1 MFLKILKDLIITIII
16 LVVSLYGSKYIV
28 KNFSK
33 ILKFLKGSF
42 EKISK
47 TITDKVSEKEKKNA
61 GKIKSE
67 SESESEIKN
76 QTFPNA
82 EKEAQALF
90 SCLNK
95 YQIIDNNKNIIFNEL
110 RHLLNLMNVTST
122 DVDKIASVGIIMSA
136 GETSSEKFN
145 RIDNNE
151 NKFISTFEMQA
162 MFLPSDVEKVMLE
175 TCDTNFGDVFTDID
189 ELVSKVFEDGDKNND
204 KKISY
209 DEFKTIYMIQL
220 LRFYKRLEPSFN
232 FHVIDKL
239 FQ

>member
-1 MFLKILKDLIITIII
+1 MFLKILKNLIITIII

-33 ILKFLKGSF
+33 ILKFLKDNF

-47 TITDKVSEKEKKNA
+47 NVTDKVSQKEKTDT
-61 GKIKSE
+61 SE
-67 SESESEIKN
+67 TSEIKN
-76 QTFPNA
+76 LTFPNA
-82 EKEAQALF
+82 EKEALALF

-122 DVDKIASVGIIMSA
+122 DVDKIASVGIVISA

-151 NKFISTFEMQA
+151 NKFISTSEMKA

-175 TCDTNFGDVFTDID
+175 TCGTKFSDVFTNID
-189 ELVSKVFEDGDKNND
+189 ELVSKVFEYGDKNND

>member
-1 MFLKILKDLIITIII
+1 MFLKLLKDLVITIII
-16 LVVSLYGSKYIV
+16 VVVSLFGSKYIV
-28 KNFSK
+28 ENFSK

-42 EKISK
+42 GKISK
-47 TITDKVSEKEKKNA
+47 TITDKVSQKEKTDTSKT
-61 GKIKSE
+61 
-67 SESESEIKN
+67 SEIKN

-151 NKFISTFEMQA
+151 NKFISTSEMQA

>member
-1 MFLKILKDLIITIII
+1 MFLKLLKDLVITIII
-16 LVVSLYGSKYIV
+16 VVVSLFGSKYIV
-28 KNFSK
+28 ENFSK

-42 EKISK
+42 EKVSK
-47 TITDKVSEKEKKNA
+47 TITDKVSQKEKTYTSKT
-61 GKIKSE
+61 
-67 SESESEIKN
+67 SEIKN

-151 NKFISTFEMQA
+151 NKFISTSEMQA

>member
-33 ILKFLKGSF
+33 ILEFLKDSF
-42 EKISK
+42 QKISK
-47 TITDKVSEKEKKNA
+47 NVTDKVSQKE
-61 GKIKSE
+61 IKSE
-67 SESESEIKN
+67 SESESKSEIKN

-151 NKFISTFEMQA
+151 NKFISTSEMQA

>member
-16 LVVSLYGSKYIV
+16 LVVSLYSSKYIV

-33 ILKFLKGSF
+33 ILEFLKDSF
-42 EKISK
+42 QKISK
-47 TITDKVSEKEKKNA
+47 NVTDKVSQKE
-61 GKIKSE
+61 IKSE
-67 SESESEIKN
+67 SANESEIKN

-82 EKEAQALF
+82 EKEAFALF

-122 DVDKIASVGIIMSA
+122 DVDKIASVGITMSA

-151 NKFISTFEMQA
+151 NKFISTSEIKA

-175 TCDTNFGDVFTDID
+175 TCGTKFSDVFTNID
-189 ELVSKVFEDGDKNND
+189 ELVSKVFEYGDKNND
-204 KKISY
+204 QQISY

>member
-28 KNFSK
+28 ENFSM
-33 ILKFLKGSF
+33 ILKFLKGNF
-42 EKISK
+42 EKITK
-47 TITDKVSEKEKKNA
+47 TITDKVSQKE
-61 GKIKSE
+61 IKSK
-67 SESESEIKN
+67 SKSEIKN

-122 DVDKIASVGIIMSA
+122 DVDKIASVGIVISA

-151 NKFISTFEMQA
+151 NKFISTSEMKA

-189 ELVSKVFEDGDKNND
+189 ELVSKVFEYGDKNND

>member
-33 ILKFLKGSF
+33 ILKFLKDNF

-47 TITDKVSEKEKKNA
+47 NVTDKVSQKEKTDT
-61 GKIKSE
+61 SE
-67 SESESEIKN
+67 INEIKN

-82 EKEAQALF
+82 EKEALALF

-110 RHLLNLMNVTST
+110 RHLLNLMNVSST
-122 DVDKIASVGIIMSA
+122 DVDKIASVGITMSA

-151 NKFISTFEMQA
+151 NKFISTSEMKT
-162 MFLPSDVEKVMLE
+162 MFLSSDVEKVMLE
-175 TCDTNFGDVFTDID
+175 TCGTKFSDVFTNID
-189 ELVSKVFEDGDKNND
+189 ELVSKVFEYGDKNND
-204 KKISY
+204 QQISY

-232 FHVIDKL
+232 FHVINKL

>member
-33 ILKFLKGSF
+33 ILEFLKDSF
-42 EKISK
+42 QKISK
-47 TITDKVSEKEKKNA
+47 NVTDKVSQKEKTNA
-61 GKIKSE
+61 GKIKSG
-67 SESESEIKN
+67 SKIKN

-122 DVDKIASVGIIMSA
+122 DVDKIASVGIVMSA

-151 NKFISTFEMQA
+151 NKFISTSEMKA

-189 ELVSKVFEDGDKNND
+189 ELVSKVFEYGDKNND
-204 KKISY
+204 QQINY
-209 DEFKTIYMIQL
+209 DEFKAIYMIQL

>member
-33 ILKFLKGSF
+33 ILKFLKDNF

-47 TITDKVSEKEKKNA
+47 NVTDKVSQKEKTDT
-61 GKIKSE
+61 SE
-67 SESESEIKN
+67 INEIKN

-82 EKEAQALF
+82 EKEALALF

-122 DVDKIASVGIIMSA
+122 DVDKIASVGITMSA

-151 NKFISTFEMQA
+151 NKFISTSEMKT
-162 MFLPSDVEKVMLE
+162 MFLSSDVEKVMLE
-175 TCDTNFGDVFTDID
+175 TCGTKFSDVFTNID
-189 ELVSKVFEDGDKNND
+189 ELVSKVFEYGDKNND
-204 KKISY
+204 QQISY

-232 FHVIDKL
+232 FHVINKL

>member
-1 MFLKILKDLIITIII
+1 MFLKLLKDLVITIII
-16 LVVSLYGSKYIV
+16 VVVSLFGSKYIV
-28 KNFSK
+28 DNFSK
-33 ILKFLKGSF
+33 IINFLKSNF
-42 EKISK
+42 KKVSK
-47 TITDKVSEKEKKNA
+47 TISDKVSQKEKTYTSKT
-61 GKIKSE
+61 
-67 SESESEIKN
+67 SEIKN

-122 DVDKIASVGIIMSA
+122 DIDKIASVGIIMSA

-151 NKFISTFEMQA
+151 NKFISTSEMQA

>member
-1 MFLKILKDLIITIII
+1 MFLKLLKDLVITIII
-16 LVVSLYGSKYIV
+16 IVVSLFGSKYIV
-28 KNFSK
+28 DNFSK
-33 ILKFLKGSF
+33 IINFLKSNF
-42 EKISK
+42 KKVSK
-47 TITDKVSEKEKKNA
+47 TISDKVSQKEKTYTSKT
-61 GKIKSE
+61 
-67 SESESEIKN
+67 SEIKN

-122 DVDKIASVGIIMSA
+122 DIDKIASVGIIMSA

-151 NKFISTFEMQA
+151 NKFISTSEMQA

>member
-1 MFLKILKDLIITIII
+1 MFLKLLKDLVITIII
-16 LVVSLYGSKYIV
+16 IVVSLFGSKYIV
-28 KNFSK
+28 DNFSK
-33 ILKFLKGSF
+33 IINFLKSNF
-42 EKISK
+42 KKVSK
-47 TITDKVSEKEKKNA
+47 TISDKVSQKEKTYTSKT
-61 GKIKSE
+61 
-67 SESESEIKN
+67 SEIKN

-122 DVDKIASVGIIMSA
+122 DIDKIASVGIIMSA

-151 NKFISTFEMQA
+151 NKFISTSEMQA

-175 TCDTNFGDVFTDID
+175 TCGTNFGDVFTDID

>member
-33 ILKFLKGSF
+33 ILKFLKDNF

-47 TITDKVSEKEKKNA
+47 NVTDKVSQKEKTDT
-61 GKIKSE
+61 SE
-67 SESESEIKN
+67 INEIKN

-82 EKEAQALF
+82 EKEALALF

-110 RHLLNLMNVTST
+110 RHLLNLMNVSST
-122 DVDKIASVGIIMSA
+122 DVDKIASVGITMSA

-151 NKFISTFEMQA
+151 NKFISTSEMKT
-162 MFLPSDVEKVMLE
+162 MFLSSDVEKVMLE
-175 TCDTNFGDVFTDID
+175 TCGTKFSEN
-189 ELVSKVFEDGDKNND
+189 
-204 KKISY
+204 
-209 DEFKTIYMIQL
+209 QL
-220 LRFYKRLEPSFN
+220 TYKYEIFIINS
-232 FHVIDKL
+232 
-239 FQ
+239 

>member
-1 MFLKILKDLIITIII
+1 MFLKLLKDLVITIII
-16 LVVSLYGSKYIV
+16 VVVSLFGSKYIV
-28 KNFSK
+28 ENFSK

-42 EKISK
+42 GKISK
-47 TITDKVSEKEKKNA
+47 TITDKVSQKEKTDTSKT
-61 GKIKSE
+61 
-67 SESESEIKN
+67 SEIKN

-151 NKFISTFEMQA
+151 NKFISTSEMQA

-175 TCDTNFGDVFTDID
+175 TCDTNLRDVFTHID
-189 ELVSKVFEDGDKNND
+189 ELVSIVFEDADKNND

>member
-33 ILKFLKGSF
+33 ILKFLKDNF

-47 TITDKVSEKEKKNA
+47 NVIDKVSQKEKTDT
-61 GKIKSE
+61 SE
-67 SESESEIKN
+67 INEIKN

-82 EKEAQALF
+82 EKEALALF

-151 NKFISTFEMQA
+151 NKFISTSEMKT
-162 MFLPSDVEKVMLE
+162 MFLSSDVEKVMLE
-175 TCDTNFGDVFTDID
+175 TCGTKFSDVFTNID
-189 ELVSKVFEDGDKNND
+189 ELVSKVFEYGDKNND
-204 KKISY
+204 QQISY

-232 FHVIDKL
+232 FHVINKL

>member
-1 MFLKILKDLIITIII
+1 MFLKILKNLIITIII

-33 ILKFLKGSF
+33 ILKFLKDNF

-47 TITDKVSEKEKKNA
+47 NVTDKVSQKEKTDT
-61 GKIKSE
+61 SE
-67 SESESEIKN
+67 TSEIKN
-76 QTFPNA
+76 LTFPNA
-82 EKEAQALF
+82 EKEALALF

-122 DVDKIASVGIIMSA
+122 DVDKIASVGIVISA

-151 NKFISTFEMQA
+151 NKFISTSEMKA

-175 TCDTNFGDVFTDID
+175 TCGTKFSDVFTNID
-189 ELVSKVFEDGDKNND
+189 ELVSKVFEYGDKNND
-204 KKISY
+204 QQISY

>member
-33 ILKFLKGSF
+33 ILEFLKDSF
-42 EKISK
+42 QKISK
-47 TITDKVSEKEKKNA
+47 NVTDKVSQKE
-61 GKIKSE
+61 IKSE
-67 SESESEIKN
+67 SESESKSEIKN

-151 NKFISTFEMQA
+151 KKFISTSEMQA

>member
-1 MFLKILKDLIITIII
+1 MFLKLLKDLVITIII
-16 LVVSLYGSKYIV
+16 VVVSLFGSKYIV
-28 KNFSK
+28 ENFSK

-42 EKISK
+42 EKVSK
-47 TITDKVSEKEKKNA
+47 TITDKVSQKEKTDTSKT
-61 GKIKSE
+61 
-67 SESESEIKN
+67 SEIKN

-151 NKFISTFEMQA
+151 NKFISTSEMQA

-175 TCDTNFGDVFTDID
+175 TCGTNFGDVFTDID

>member
-1 MFLKILKDLIITIII
+1 MFLKLLKDLVITIII
-16 LVVSLYGSKYIV
+16 VVVSLFGSKYIV
-28 KNFSK
+28 DNFSK
-33 ILKFLKGSF
+33 IINFLKSNF
-42 EKISK
+42 KKVSK
-47 TITDKVSEKEKKNA
+47 TITDKVSQKEKTDTSKT
-61 GKIKSE
+61 
-67 SESESEIKN
+67 SEIKN

-151 NKFISTFEMQA
+151 NKFISTSEMQA

>member
-1 MFLKILKDLIITIII
+1 MFLKLLKDLVITIII
-16 LVVSLYGSKYIV
+16 VVVSLFGSKYIV
-28 KNFSK
+28 DNFSK
-33 ILKFLKGSF
+33 IINFLKSNF
-42 EKISK
+42 KKVSK
-47 TITDKVSEKEKKNA
+47 TITDKVSQKEKTDTSKT
-61 GKIKSE
+61 
-67 SESESEIKN
+67 SEIKN

-151 NKFISTFEMQA
+151 NKFISTSEMQA

-189 ELVSKVFEDGDKNND
+189 ELVSKVFKDGDKNND

>member
-1 MFLKILKDLIITIII
+1 MFLKILKDLIIIIII

-28 KNFSK
+28 ENFSM
-33 ILKFLKGSF
+33 ILKFLKGNF

-47 TITDKVSEKEKKNA
+47 TITDKVSQTLSQKEKTDT
-61 GKIKSE
+61 
-67 SESESEIKN
+67 SEIKN
-76 QTFPNA
+76 QTFQNA
-82 EKEAQALF
+82 EKEAYALF
-90 SCLNK
+90 TCLNK

-122 DVDKIASVGIIMSA
+122 DVDKIASVGIVMSA

-151 NKFISTFEMQA
+151 NKFISTSEMKA

-189 ELVSKVFEDGDKNND
+189 ELVSKVFEYGDKNND
-204 KKISY
+204 QQISY

>member
-33 ILKFLKGSF
+33 ILEFLKDSF
-42 EKISK
+42 QKISK
-47 TITDKVSEKEKKNA
+47 NVTDKVSQKEKTNA
-61 GKIKSE
+61 GKIKSG
-67 SESESEIKN
+67 SKIKN

-122 DVDKIASVGIIMSA
+122 DVDKIASVGIVMSA

-151 NKFISTFEMQA
+151 NKFISTSEMKA

-189 ELVSKVFEDGDKNND
+189 ELVSKVFEYGDKNND
-204 KKISY
+204 QQISY

>member
-1 MFLKILKDLIITIII
+1 MFLKLLKDLVITIII
-16 LVVSLYGSKYIV
+16 VVVSLFGSKYIV
-28 KNFSK
+28 DNFSK
-33 ILKFLKGSF
+33 IINFLKSNF
-42 EKISK
+42 KKVSK
-47 TITDKVSEKEKKNA
+47 TITDKVSQKEKTDT
-61 GKIKSE
+61 SE
-67 SESESEIKN
+67 TSEIKN

-151 NKFISTFEMQA
+151 NKFISTSEMQA

>member
-33 ILKFLKGSF
+33 ILEFLKDSF
-42 EKISK
+42 QKISK
-47 TITDKVSEKEKKNA
+47 NVTDKVSQKEKTNA
-61 GKIKSE
+61 GKIKSG
-67 SESESEIKN
+67 SEIKN

-122 DVDKIASVGIIMSA
+122 DVDKIASVGIVMSA

-151 NKFISTFEMQA
+151 NKFISTSEMKA

-189 ELVSKVFEDGDKNND
+189 ELVSKVFEYGDKNND
-204 KKISY
+204 QQISY